1 MCDILEHLPI
11 DVVGRHV
18 LGCLNIK
25 DLAIL
30 ERAATWKKSRQ
41 YFLQLIPY
49 CPSVEIGEWTQRKTN
64 VVYWFNKYKCRIKSL
79 LIALPDEIPVFDRSL
94 ADHIRLS

>member
-25 DLAIL
+25 DLVMF
-30 ERAATWKKSRQ
+30 ERAAASKKSRQ
-41 YFLQLIPY
+41 CLLQLIPY